1 MDNNLQLL
9 WTIDFIKRLLCDEP
23 EYTGSIKLNF
33 FKGNIGVVQKKES
46 FKPKI
51 KDLTDRIK
59 SDNI

>member
-33 FKGNIGVVQKKES
+33 FKGSVGVVQKKES
-46 FKPKI
+46 FKPEI
-51 KDLTDRIK
+51 KDLTGKIK
-59 SDNI
+59 